1 MEVRMRLGRV
11 MLSMGLLGITTAGCA
26 SVAEVQ
32 CDQDKIHRALV
43 ELYKEQVTNNLIL
56 AFNGL
61 PFIQVDYS
69 NATSTVTISESGSLG
84 GSQQSNLSDPL
95 NKAARLASV
104 ARLFQNIWS
113 YSAGATN
120 SNQIAVTANPVI
132 TSPEIYDAYL
142 EFLGLPGS
150 LQVSSDPPP
159 DSEKHVCKKW
169 GGKYYW
175 VPIEYRTEF
184 LRLALLTTA
193 QRGKRLLAAPAY
205 FTISLTG
212 VLDDKTTAMEKR
224 AGTFALTMQLDR
236 EVPNDDGNITVDI
249 GDKKGATLV
258 VRKFTDGNFEPTVT
272 RKLVVVFNP
281 NRVPTL
287 KIPTD
292 VNKILPIDCK
302 LKLDHFQPEAPLTD
316 ELLQNV
322 RFQLEQIR
330 FNQLRP

>member
-1 MEVRMRLGRV
+1 MPLVRV
-11 MLSMGLLGITTAGCA
+11 MLSAGLLAITAAGCA

-43 ELYKEQVTNNLIL
+43 ELYKDQVINNLIL

-69 NATSTVTISESGSLG
+69 NATSTVTVSETGSLG
-84 GSQQSNLSDPL
+84 GNQQTNTSHPL
-95 NKAARLASV
+95 NKAARLAAVVRS
-104 ARLFQNIWS
+104 FQNFWN

-120 SNQIAVTANPVI
+120 TNQIAVTANPAI

-142 EFLGLPGS
+142 EFLSLPGS
-150 LQVSSDPPP
+150 LRVSCDPPP
-159 DSEKHVCKKW
+159 ECQKHVGKKW

-193 QRGKRLLAAPAY
+193 QRGKRLLPAPAY
-205 FTISLTG
+205 FTVSMTG
-212 VLDDKTTAMEKR
+212 VLDDKTKTSPMEKR
-224 AGTFALTMQLDR
+224 VGAFALVMQLDR

-249 GDKKGATLV
+249 GDKKGVTLP
-258 VRKFTDGNFEPTVT
+258 VRKFIDGDFEPTIT
-272 RKLVVVFNP
+272 RKLIVVFNP
-281 NRVPTL
+281 NRLPTL
-287 KIPTD
+287 KVPTD
-292 VNKILPIDCK
+292 VNKILPIDGK
-302 LKLDHFQPEAPLTD
+302 LKLDHSRPEAAATD